1 MNTGRE
7 LEQEM
12 SVVPLQQAVFCVDC
26 ETVSNSPHD
35 ACKVCGS
42 HSLVSLFRMLGGT
55 LRGNKQPEE
64 PIKYNLEL
72 TVRVQE
78 VSGTDLNRAINAVMR
93 LAEVGSDLQ
102 CLHMNVESVLA
113 TAPRQALEAAA

>member
-55 LRGNKQPEE
+55 LHGNKQPEE

-102 CLHMNVESVLA
+102 CLQMNVESVIA